1 MLLSGTKSVSLTT
14 SMTEKDRIKI
24 EALKKENERNELLV
38 RRRLIESAEGGLIS
52 VVEEF
57 EKGFEILSRYP
68 RTVTIFGS
76 ARLPQDHPTCKQAF
90 AAAWALAKHEYAVV
104 TGGGGG
110 VMEAANHGAIKAGGG
125 SIGFNIHLPMEQNLN
140 AYTTDDY
147 RFEHFFSR
155 KVTMTLDASGY
166 VFCGGGFGTL
176 DEFFEIITLVQTGI
190 IPNVPIVLLGTDFW
204 TPLMDVIE
212 ETMDKKFQTIDPDDK
227 DLYIITDDIKT
238 VVETISQRPF
248 GESRDKM
255 FERAYR
261 LKNRWIAE
269 GRK

>member
-1 MLLSGTKSVSLTT
+1 
-14 SMTEKDRIKI
+14 
-24 EALKKENERNELLV
+24 
-38 RRRLIESAEGGLIS
+38 
-52 VVEEF
+52 
-57 EKGFEILSRYP
+57 
-68 RTVTIFGS
+68 
-76 ARLPQDHPTCKQAF
+76 
-90 AAAWALAKHEYAVV
+90 
-104 TGGGGG
+104 
-110 VMEAANHGAIKAGGG
+110 
-125 SIGFNIHLPMEQNLN
+125 
-140 AYTTDDY
+140 
-147 RFEHFFSR
+147 
-155 KVTMTLDASGY
+155 MTLDASGY